1 MDKKVSNGMKA
12 ALSWSLCI
20 IIPLLICSYVV
31 QFVTVVG
38 DSMNPRFEDSN
49 HLIMEKISKRI
60 NDLNRFDVIVFRKEN
75 VLSGE
80 HIIKRIIGT
89 PGESIEIK
97 EGVIY
102 IDGEVIE
109 ENYGKE
115 NIIEHGNIE
124 YPKVL
129 GNDEYFVLGD
139 NRNHSMDS
147 RFVEIGIVKQSDID
161 GKIIE
166 FRNLFK

>member
-1 MDKKVSNGMKA
+1 MDKKANNGMKA
-12 ALSWSLCI
+12 ALSWSLYI

-49 HLIMEKISKRI
+49 HLIMEKISKRV
-60 NDLNRFDVIVFRKEN
+60 NGLNRFDIIVFRKEGF
-75 VLSGE
+75 LSGE
-80 HIIKRIIGT
+80 CVIKRIIGMPEET
-89 PGESIEIK
+89 VEIK
-97 EGVIY
+97 EGIIY
-102 IDGEVIE
+102 INGEIIE

-115 NIIEHGNIE
+115 NIIKHGNIK
-124 YPKVL
+124 YPKTL

-139 NRNHSMDS
+139 NRNHSIDS
-147 RFVEIGIVKQSDID
+147 RFNEMGFVKQNEID
-161 GKIIE
+161 GRVIE